1 MLSLQRFTLSYARLG
16 IQVESPSC
24 LCSLSGVIQLW
35 SRLLTATA
43 AILASWLVCHAGS
56 RSSRSLVSVLA
67 RSVGNAFRNK
77 VRTAAVVAVLAV
89 AIGLALAMLVANQAV
104 GAKVQELN
112 ASVGTV
118 LTVNPAGGQGFE
130 GGGEPLTAEQAS
142 AAAAVPN
149 VSSVV
154 GTKALRLNNAAQAA
168 AEAASGTQSARGGGQ
183 GGPGGQNTITLT
195 TSLTA
200 AIDAGTLGNR
210 NQANGTNGSG
220 ATRTPRLLPITATG
234 ISAET
239 DTTGQPLNITEGTGL
254 GDYSAASTSALLG
267 TTLAA
272 KNNLD
277 VGSTFTI
284 NNQRFAVAGL
294 FDAGTAFGNNA
305 VYVTLPTAQTLAG
318 TSDELS
324 SMIVT
329 VNSLENVDSTKTALQ
344 SALGTDK
351 ADVTQSQSLQTAVS
365 SLDSV
370 KNISFIAFIAAL
382 GTAGLI
388 ILLIMVML
396 VRERRREIG
405 VLKAIGAPN
414 RTIGLQFVL
423 EALVLAAL
431 GSAVG
436 AAIASFASG
445 GIASALISS
454 NTATSTPGGA
464 TRRAAGAAARGG
476 AGGFPGGQGG
486 SFGGGFG
493 GGASQLLN
501 SVTASASPGVIAG
514 GIAAVFGVAIIGA
527 LVPALLT
534 ARIRPIEVL
543 RGE

>member
-1 MLSLQRFTLSYARLG
+1 M
-16 IQVESPSC
+16 
-24 LCSLSGVIQLW
+24 
-35 SRLLTATA
+35 
-43 AILASWLVCHAGS
+43 
-56 RSSRSLVSVLA
+56 SVLA

-130 GGGEPLTAEQAS
+130 GGGEPLTADQA
-142 AAAAVPN
+142 AVAAAVPN
-149 VSSVV
+149 VSAVV
-154 GTKALRLNNAAQAA
+154 GTSSLRLRNATEAAAQAA
-168 AEAASGTQSARGGGQ
+168 AGQTGQAGPAGQ
-183 GGPGGQNTITLT
+183 GGPGGQLAATLT

-200 AIDAGTLGNR
+200 AVDAGTLGNR
-210 NQANGTNGSG
+210 NQQANGTTGSTG
-220 ATRTPRLLPITATG
+220 STRTVRSLPITATG
-234 ISAET
+234 IGAEV
-239 DTTGQPLNITEGTGL
+239 DSTGKALNITQGSGL
-254 GDYSAASTSALLG
+254 GDYAAASTSALLG
-267 TTLAA
+267 TTLAE
-272 KNNLD
+272 KNNLTI
-277 VGSTFTI
+277 GSTFTI
-284 NNQRFAVAGL
+284 NDQAYTVAGL
-294 FDAGTAFGNNA
+294 FDSGTAFGNNA

-318 TSDELS
+318 TPNELS

-329 VNSLENVDSTKTALQ
+329 VNSMNNVASTKTALQ
-344 SALGTDK
+344 TALGTDK
-351 ADVTQSQSLQTAVS
+351 ADVTQGQNLQTAVS

-454 NTATSTPGGA
+454 SSTTTATTNGRGFPG
-464 TRRAAGAAARGG
+464 GG

-486 SFGGGFG
+486 GPF

-514 GIAAVFGVAIIGA
+514 GIAAVFGVAIVGA

>member
-1 MLSLQRFTLSYARLG
+1 M
-16 IQVESPSC
+16 
-24 LCSLSGVIQLW
+24 
-35 SRLLTATA
+35 
-43 AILASWLVCHAGS
+43 
-56 RSSRSLVSVLA
+56 SVLA

-130 GGGEPLTAEQAS
+130 GGGEPLTADQAAT
-142 AAAAVPN
+142 AAGVPN
-149 VSSVV
+149 VSAVV
-154 GTKALRLNNAAQAA
+154 GTSSLRLRNAAEQAAQAA
-168 AEAASGTQSARGGGQ
+168 AGQAGQ
-183 GGPGGQNTITLT
+183 GGPGGQSATTLT

-200 AIDAGTLGNR
+200 AVEAGTLGNR
-210 NQANGTNGSG
+210 NQQANGSAGTSGSTG
-220 ATRTPRLLPITATG
+220 TTQRVRSLPITATG
-234 ISAET
+234 VGAEV
-239 DTTGQPLNITEGTGL
+239 DTTGKALNITQGSGL
-254 GDYSAASTSALLG
+254 GDYTAASTGALLG
-267 TTLAA
+267 TTLAE
-272 KNNLD
+272 KNNLTI
-277 VGSTFTI
+277 GSAFTI
-284 NNQRFAVAGL
+284 NDQTYTVSGL

-305 VYVTLPTAQTLAG
+305 LYVTLPTAQALAG
-318 TSDELS
+318 TPGELS

-329 VNSLENVDSTKTALQ
+329 VNSMDNVATTKTALQ

-351 ADVTQSQSLQTAVS
+351 ADVTQGQNLQTAVS

-445 GIASALISS
+445 SIASALISS
-454 NTATSTPGGA
+454 NTTTAPTAGRGVPG
-464 TRRAAGAAARGG
+464 AG
-476 AGGFPGGQGG
+476 GGFPGGQGG
-486 SFGGGFG
+486 PF

>member
-1 MLSLQRFTLSYARLG
+1 M
-16 IQVESPSC
+16 
-24 LCSLSGVIQLW
+24 
-35 SRLLTATA
+35 
-43 AILASWLVCHAGS
+43 
-56 RSSRSLVSVLA
+56 SVLA

-130 GGGEPLTAEQAS
+130 GGGEPLTASQAAT
-142 AAAAVPN
+142 AAGLPN
-149 VSSVV
+149 VSAVV
-154 GTKALRLNNAAQAA
+154 GTTSLRLRNAATAAAQAA
-168 AEAASGTQSARGGGQ
+168 AGQAGQAGPGGQTGQ
-183 GGPGGQNTITLT
+183 GGPGGQAAATLT

-200 AIDAGTLGNR
+200 AVDAGTLGNR
-210 NQANGTNGSG
+210 NQQANGTAGSTG
-220 ATRTPRLLPITATG
+220 TTQQPVRSLPITATG
-234 ISAET
+234 IGAEV
-239 DTTGQPLNITEGTGL
+239 DTTGKALNITQGTGL
-254 GDYSAASTSALLG
+254 GDYSAASTGALLG
-267 TTLAA
+267 TTLAE
-272 KNNLD
+272 KNSLS

-284 NNQRFAVAGL
+284 NDQAYTVTGL

-305 VYVTLPTAQTLAG
+305 VYLTLPTAQALAG
-318 TSDELS
+318 TPGELS

-329 VNSLENVDSTKTALQ
+329 VNSMDNVATAKTALQ
-344 SALGTDK
+344 AALGTDK
-351 ADVTQSQSLQTAVS
+351 ADVTQGQNLQTAVS

-454 NTATSTPGGA
+454 NTTTATAGRNIS
-464 TRRAAGAAARGG
+464 AGAAGG
-476 AGGFPGGQGG
+476 GGFRGGQGG
-486 SFGGGFG
+486 PF
-493 GGASQLLN
+493 GGASQLLG

>member
-1 MLSLQRFTLSYARLG
+1 M
-16 IQVESPSC
+16 
-24 LCSLSGVIQLW
+24 
-35 SRLLTATA
+35 
-43 AILASWLVCHAGS
+43 
-56 RSSRSLVSVLA
+56 SVLA

-104 GAKVQELN
+104 TGKVAELN

-130 GGGEPLTAEQAS
+130 GGGEPLTSAQA
-142 AAAAVPN
+142 ATAAAVPN

-154 GTKALRLNNAAQAA
+154 VTKALRLRNAADIA
-168 AEAASGTQSARGGGQ
+168 AEAASGRTGQ
-183 GGPGGQNTITLT
+183 GGPGGQSATSVT

-200 AIDAGTLGNR
+200 AVDAGTLGNR
-210 NQANGTNGSG
+210 NQASTGASGSSTSGTTGST
-220 ATRTPRLLPITATG
+220 AQAAPAFSLPITATG
-234 ISAET
+234 IGAEM
-239 DTTGQPLNITEGTGL
+239 DSTGKALQLTQGTGL
-254 GDYSAASTSALLG
+254 GNYTAASTGALLG
-267 TTLAA
+267 TTLAT
-272 KNNLD
+272 KNGLS

-284 NNQRFAVAGL
+284 GDKTFTVQGL

-305 VYVTLPTAQTLAG
+305 LYVTLPTAQTLAALP
-318 TSDELS
+318 DELS
-324 SMIVT
+324 TMIVT
-329 VNSLENVDSTKTALQ
+329 VNSMDNVDAAKTALQ
-344 SALGTDK
+344 AALGSGK
-351 ADVTQSQSLQTAVS
+351 ADVTQGQRNLQTAVS

-370 KNISFIAFIAAL
+370 KNISFIAFVAAL

-423 EALVLAAL
+423 EALVLVAM
-431 GSAVG
+431 GSVVG
-436 AAIASFASG
+436 AAVASLASG

-454 NTATSTPGGA
+454 SSSTS
-464 TRRAAGAAARGG
+464 AAATGQRGG
-476 AGGFPGGQGG
+476 AGGFPGG
-486 SFGGGFG
+486 GFP
-493 GGASQLLN
+493 GGAGGPLGGAGQLLT
-501 SVTASASPGVIAG
+501 SVTASASPGVIAA

>member
-1 MLSLQRFTLSYARLG
+1 M
-16 IQVESPSC
+16 
-24 LCSLSGVIQLW
+24 
-35 SRLLTATA
+35 
-43 AILASWLVCHAGS
+43 
-56 RSSRSLVSVLA
+56 SVLA

-104 GAKVQELN
+104 TGKVAELN

-130 GGGEPLTAEQAS
+130 GGGEPLTSAQA
-142 AAAAVPN
+142 ATAAAVPN

-154 GTKALRLNNAAQAA
+154 GTKALRLRNAADMA
-168 AEAASGTQSARGGGQ
+168 AEAASGRTGQ
-183 GGPGGQNTITLT
+183 GGPGGQSATSVT

-200 AIDAGTLGNR
+200 AVDAGTLGNR
-210 NQANGTNGSG
+210 NEASTGASGSSTSGSTGSTAQAAPAFS
-220 ATRTPRLLPITATG
+220 PPITATG
-234 ISAET
+234 IGAEM
-239 DTTGQPLNITEGTGL
+239 DSTGKALQLTQGTGL
-254 GDYSAASTSALLG
+254 GNYTAASTGALLG
-267 TTLAA
+267 TTLAT
-272 KNNLD
+272 KNGLS

-284 NNQRFAVAGL
+284 GDKTFTVQGM

-305 VYVTLPTAQTLAG
+305 LYVTLPTAQTLAALP
-318 TSDELS
+318 DELS
-324 SMIVT
+324 TMIVT
-329 VNSLENVDSTKTALQ
+329 VNSMENVDAAKTALQ
-344 SALGTDK
+344 TALGSDK
-351 ADVTQSQSLQTAVS
+351 ADVTQGQRNLETAVS

-370 KNISFIAFIAAL
+370 KNISFIAFVAAL

-414 RTIGLQFVL
+414 RIIGLQFVL
-423 EALVLAAL
+423 EALVLVAM
-431 GSAVG
+431 GSVVG
-436 AAIASFASG
+436 AAVASLASG

-454 NTATSTPGGA
+454 SSSTS
-464 TRRAAGAAARGG
+464 AAATGQRGG
-476 AGGFPGGQGG
+476 AGGFPGGGFPGG
-486 SFGGGFG
+486 AGGPL
-493 GGASQLLN
+493 GGASQLLT
-501 SVTASASPGVIAG
+501 SVTASASPGVIAA

>member
-1 MLSLQRFTLSYARLG
+1 M
-16 IQVESPSC
+16 
-24 LCSLSGVIQLW
+24 
-35 SRLLTATA
+35 
-43 AILASWLVCHAGS
+43 
-56 RSSRSLVSVLA
+56 SVLA

-104 GAKVQELN
+104 TGKVAELN

-130 GGGEPLTAEQAS
+130 GGGEPLTSAQA
-142 AAAAVPN
+142 ATAAAVPN

-154 GTKALRLNNAAQAA
+154 GTKALRLRNAADMA
-168 AEAASGTQSARGGGQ
+168 AEAASGRTGQ
-183 GGPGGQNTITLT
+183 GGPGGQSATSVT

-200 AIDAGTLGNR
+200 AVDAGTLGNR
-210 NQANGTNGSG
+210 NQAGTG
-220 ATRTPRLLPITATG
+220 ATGTTGTTGSTAQAAPAFSLPITATG
-234 ISAET
+234 IGAEV
-239 DTTGQPLNITEGTGL
+239 DSTGKALQLTQGTGL
-254 GDYSAASTSALLG
+254 GNYTAASTGALLG
-267 TTLAA
+267 TTLAT
-272 KNNLD
+272 KNGLS

-284 NNQRFAVAGL
+284 GDKAFTVQGL

-305 VYVTLPTAQTLAG
+305 LYVTLPTAQTLAALP
-318 TSDELS
+318 DELS
-324 SMIVT
+324 TMIVT
-329 VNSLENVDSTKTALQ
+329 VNSMENVDAAKTALQ
-344 SALGTDK
+344 TALGSDK
-351 ADVTQSQSLQTAVS
+351 ADVTQGQRNLETAVS

-370 KNISFIAFIAAL
+370 KNISFIAFVAAL

-423 EALVLAAL
+423 EALVLVAM
-431 GSAVG
+431 GSVVG
-436 AAIASFASG
+436 AAVASLASG

-454 NTATSTPGGA
+454 SSSTS
-464 TRRAAGAAARGG
+464 AAATGQRGG
-476 AGGFPGGQGG
+476 AGGFPGGGFPGG
-486 SFGGGFG
+486 AGGPL
-493 GGASQLLN
+493 GGASQLLT
-501 SVTASASPGVIAG
+501 SVTASASPGVIAA

>member
-1 MLSLQRFTLSYARLG
+1 M
-16 IQVESPSC
+16 
-24 LCSLSGVIQLW
+24 
-35 SRLLTATA
+35 
-43 AILASWLVCHAGS
+43 
-56 RSSRSLVSVLA
+56 SVLA

-112 ASVGTV
+112 TSVGTV

-130 GGGEPLTAEQAS
+130 GGGEPLTADQA
-142 AAAAVPN
+142 ATAAAVPN

-154 GTKALRLNNAAQAA
+154 GTSSLRLRNAAEVAAQAA
-168 AEAASGTQSARGGGQ
+168 TGAQAGPGRGQ
-183 GGPGGQNTITLT
+183 GGPGGASATTLA

-210 NQANGTNGSG
+210 NQAANGTTG
-220 ATRTPRLLPITATG
+220 ATATTTQPVRSLPITATG
-234 ISAET
+234 IGAEV
-239 DTTGQPLNITEGTGL
+239 DTAGKALVITEGSGL
-254 GDYSAASTSALLG
+254 GDYTAESTSALLG
-267 TTLAA
+267 TTLAE
-272 KNNLD
+272 KNSLT

-284 NNQRFAVAGL
+284 NDQTYTVAGL
-294 FDAGTAFGNNA
+294 FDAGTTFGNNA
-305 VYVTLPTAQTLAG
+305 VYVTLPSAQALAG
-318 TSDELS
+318 LPGELS

-329 VNSLENVDSTKTALQ
+329 VDSLENVESAKTALQ
-344 SALGTDK
+344 AALGTDK
-351 ADVTQSQSLQTAVS
+351 ADVTQGQNLETAVS
-365 SLDSV
+365 SLGSV
-370 KNISFIAFIAAL
+370 KNISFIAFVAAL

-423 EALVLAAL
+423 EALVLVAM

-436 AAIASFASG
+436 AAVASFASG

-454 NTATSTPGGA
+454 NSTTTTAAATAGRAAGGPGGA
-464 TRRAAGAAARGG
+464 GFPAGG
-476 AGGFPGGQGG
+476 AGFPNGAGLPSGGPL
-486 SFGGGFG
+486 
-493 GGASQLLN
+493 GGASQLLT
-501 SVTASASPGVIAG
+501 SVTASASPGVIAA

>member
-1 MLSLQRFTLSYARLG
+1 M
-16 IQVESPSC
+16 
-24 LCSLSGVIQLW
+24 
-35 SRLLTATA
+35 
-43 AILASWLVCHAGS
+43 
-56 RSSRSLVSVLA
+56 SVLA

-130 GGGEPLTAEQAS
+130 GGGEPLTAEQATT
-142 AAAAVPN
+142 AAGVPN
-149 VSSVV
+149 VSAVV
-154 GTKALRLNNAAQAA
+154 GTSALRLRNAAAAAAQASS
-168 AEAASGTQSARGGGQ
+168 EAGQNAQARAGGQGGQ
-183 GGPGGQNTITLT
+183 GGPGGQAAATLT

-200 AIDAGTLGNR
+200 AVDAGTLGNR
-210 NQANGTNGSG
+210 NQQANGTTGSTG
-220 ATRTPRLLPITATG
+220 SAQQPVRALPITATG
-234 ISAET
+234 IGAEV
-239 DTTGQPLNITEGTGL
+239 DTTGKALNITQGSGL
-254 GDYSAASTSALLG
+254 GDYSAASTNALLG
-267 TTLAA
+267 TTLAE
-272 KNNLD
+272 KNNLTI
-277 VGSTFTI
+277 GSTFTI
-284 NNQRFAVAGL
+284 NDQTYAVAGL

-305 VYVTLPTAQTLAG
+305 VYLTLPTAQALAG
-318 TSDELS
+318 TPNELS

-329 VNSLENVDSTKTALQ
+329 VNSMDNVASTKTALLA
-344 SALGTDK
+344 ALGTDK
-351 ADVTQSQSLQTAVS
+351 ADVTQGQNLQTAVS

-396 VRERRREIG
+396 VRERRKEIG

-436 AAIASFASG
+436 AAIASFASS

-454 NTATSTPGGA
+454 NTTTAATGRGFQAGAGGGA
-464 TRRAAGAAARGG
+464 
-476 AGGFPGGQGG
+476 GFPGGQRGA
-486 SFGGGFG
+486 F

>member
-1 MLSLQRFTLSYARLG
+1 M
-16 IQVESPSC
+16 
-24 LCSLSGVIQLW
+24 
-35 SRLLTATA
+35 
-43 AILASWLVCHAGS
+43 
-56 RSSRSLVSVLA
+56 SVLA

-130 GGGEPLTAEQAS
+130 GGGEPLTAEQA
-142 AAAAVPN
+142 ATAAAVPN
-149 VSSVV
+149 VSAVV
-154 GTKALRLNNAAQAA
+154 GTQSLRLRNATEAAAQAA
-168 AEAASGTQSARGGGQ
+168 AGTAGGPGGGQ
-183 GGPGGQNTITLT
+183 GGPGGQSSATLT

-200 AIDAGTLGNR
+200 AVDAGTLGGR
-210 NQANGTNGSG
+210 NQAANGTTGTAG
-220 ATRTPRLLPITATG
+220 TTPPARSLPITATG
-234 ISAET
+234 IGAEV
-239 DTTGQPLNITEGTGL
+239 DTTGKALAITEGTGL
-254 GDYSAASTSALLG
+254 GDYTAESTSALLG
-267 TTLAA
+267 TTLAE
-272 KNNLD
+272 KNSLT

-284 NNQRFAVAGL
+284 NDQAYTVAGL

-318 TSDELS
+318 LPGELS

-329 VNSLENVDSTKTALQ
+329 VDSLENVASTKTALEG
-344 SALGTDK
+344 ALGPDN
-351 ADVTQSQSLQTAVS
+351 ADVTQGQNLETALGSLG
-365 SLDSV
+365 SV
-370 KNISFIAFIAAL
+370 KNISLIAFIAAL

-431 GSAVG
+431 GSAAG

-445 GIASALISS
+445 GIASALISTNS
-454 NTATSTPGGA
+454 TSTTAAPTTGRGA
-464 TRRAAGAAARGG
+464 AMAGAAGG
-476 AGGFPGGQGG
+476 AGLPGGGAGFPGGQGG
-486 SFGGGFG
+486 PFGG
-493 GGASQLLN
+493 AAQLVT
-501 SVTASASPGVIAG
+501 SVTASASPGVIAA
-514 GIAAVFGVAIIGA
+514 GIGAVFGVAIIGA

>member
-1 MLSLQRFTLSYARLG
+1 
-16 IQVESPSC
+16 
-24 LCSLSGVIQLW
+24 
-35 SRLLTATA
+35 
-43 AILASWLVCHAGS
+43 
-56 RSSRSLVSVLA
+56 VSVLA

-130 GGGEPLTAEQAS
+130 GGGEPLTADQAAT
-142 AAAAVPN
+142 AAGVPN
-149 VSSVV
+149 VSAVV
-154 GTKALRLNNAAQAA
+154 GTSSLRLRNADAAAAQAA
-168 AEAASGTQSARGGGQ
+168 AGGTGQAGPGGQTGQ
-183 GGPGGQNTITLT
+183 GGPGGQAAATLT

-200 AIDAGTLGNR
+200 AVDAGTLGNR
-210 NQANGTNGSG
+210 NQQANGTTGSTG
-220 ATRTPRLLPITATG
+220 TTQQPVRSLPITATG
-234 ISAET
+234 IGAEV
-239 DTTGQPLNITEGTGL
+239 DTTGKALNITQGTGL
-254 GDYSAASTSALLG
+254 GDYSAASTGALLG
-267 TTLAA
+267 TTLAE
-272 KNNLD
+272 KNSLS
-277 VGSTFTI
+277 VGSSFTI
-284 NNQRFAVAGL
+284 NDQAYTVTGL

-318 TSDELS
+318 TPGELS

-329 VNSLENVDSTKTALQ
+329 VNSMDNVATAKAALQ
-344 SALGTDK
+344 AALGTGK
-351 ADVTQSQSLQTAVS
+351 ADVTQGQNLQTAVS

-370 KNISFIAFIAAL
+370 KNISFIAFVAAL

-454 NTATSTPGGA
+454 NSTATAGRNFPA
-464 TRRAAGAAARGG
+464 AAGGGSVRGT
-476 AGGFPGGQGG
+476 QGG
-486 SFGGGFG
+486 PF

-501 SVTASASPGVIAG
+501 SVTASASPEVIAG

-527 LVPALLT
+527 LIPALLT

>member
-1 MLSLQRFTLSYARLG
+1 M
-16 IQVESPSC
+16 
-24 LCSLSGVIQLW
+24 
-35 SRLLTATA
+35 
-43 AILASWLVCHAGS
+43 
-56 RSSRSLVSVLA
+56 SVLA

-130 GGGEPLTAEQAS
+130 GGGEPLTADQAAT
-142 AAAAVPN
+142 AAGVPN
-149 VSSVV
+149 VSAVV
-154 GTKALRLNNAAQAA
+154 GTSSLRLRNAAAAAAQTAAGQTGQGGQAA
-168 AEAASGTQSARGGGQ
+168 P
-183 GGPGGQNTITLT
+183 GGPGGQAAATLN

-200 AIDAGTLGNR
+200 AVDAGTLGNR
-210 NQANGTNGSG
+210 NQQANGTTGNTGTTQQPVRS
-220 ATRTPRLLPITATG
+220 LPVTATG
-234 ISAET
+234 IGAEV
-239 DTTGQPLNITEGTGL
+239 DTTGKALNITQGAGL
-254 GDYSAASTSALLG
+254 GDYSAASTGALLG
-267 TTLAA
+267 TTLAE
-272 KNNLD
+272 KNSLT

-284 NNQRFAVAGL
+284 NDQTYTVTGL

-318 TSDELS
+318 TPGELS

-329 VNSLENVDSTKTALQ
+329 VNSMDNVATAKTALQ
-344 SALGTDK
+344 AALGTDK
-351 ADVTQSQSLQTAVS
+351 ADVTQGQNLQTAVS
-365 SLDSV
+365 SLGSV

-454 NTATSTPGGA
+454 NTSTTTATTGRGP
-464 TRRAAGAAARGG
+464 GG

-486 SFGGGFG
+486 PL

-514 GIAAVFGVAIIGA
+514 GIAAVFGVAIVGA

>member
-1 MLSLQRFTLSYARLG
+1 
-16 IQVESPSC
+16 
-24 LCSLSGVIQLW
+24 
-35 SRLLTATA
+35 
-43 AILASWLVCHAGS
+43 
-56 RSSRSLVSVLA
+56 VSVLA

-130 GGGEPLTAEQAS
+130 GGGEPLTTDQEAT
-142 AAAAVPN
+142 AAGVPN
-149 VSSVV
+149 VSAVV
-154 GTKALRLNNAAQAA
+154 GASTLRLRNAAAAAAQAA
-168 AEAASGTQSARGGGQ
+168 AQAGQAAQSGPGGQAGQ
-183 GGPGGQNTITLT
+183 GGPGGQAAATLT

-200 AIDAGTLGNR
+200 AVDAGTLGNR
-210 NQANGTNGSG
+210 NQQANGTTG
-220 ATRTPRLLPITATG
+220 ATGTTQQPVRSLPITATG
-234 ISAET
+234 IGAEV
-239 DTTGQPLNITEGTGL
+239 DTTGKPLNITQGSGL
-254 GDYSAASTSALLG
+254 GDYAAASTSALLG
-267 TTLAA
+267 TTLAE
-272 KNNLD
+272 KNNLA

-284 NNQRFAVAGL
+284 NGQTYTVSGL
-294 FDAGTAFGNNA
+294 FDAGPAFGNNA
-305 VYVTLPTAQTLAG
+305 VYVTLPTAQSLAG
-318 TSDELS
+318 TPGELS

-329 VNSLENVDSTKTALQ
+329 VNSMDNVAATKTALQ
-344 SALGTDK
+344 TALGTDK
-351 ADVTQSQSLQTAVS
+351 ADVTQGQNLQTAVS

-370 KNISFIAFIAAL
+370 KNISFIAFIASL

-436 AAIASFASG
+436 ATIASFASG

-454 NTATSTPGGA
+454 NTTTTTATTGRGFP
-464 TRRAAGAAARGG
+464 GG
-476 AGGFPGGQGG
+476 AGGAGVPGGRGG
-486 SFGGGFG
+486 PF

-501 SVTASASPGVIAG
+501 SVTASASPEVIAG

>member
-1 MLSLQRFTLSYARLG
+1 M
-16 IQVESPSC
+16 
-24 LCSLSGVIQLW
+24 
-35 SRLLTATA
+35 
-43 AILASWLVCHAGS
+43 
-56 RSSRSLVSVLA
+56 SVLA

-130 GGGEPLTAEQAS
+130 GGGEPLTAEQAAT
-142 AAAAVPN
+142 AADVPN
-149 VSSVV
+149 VTAVV
-154 GTKALRLNNAAQAA
+154 GTKALRLRNATEAAAQAA
-168 AEAASGTQSARGGGQ
+168 AGTQAGPGGGQ
-183 GGPGGQNTITLT
+183 GGGPGGQTTTLT

-200 AIDAGTLGNR
+200 AVDAGTLGAR
-210 NQANGTNGSG
+210 NQDSTGTTGTNGTTGTAQPARS
-220 ATRTPRLLPITATG
+220 LPITATG
-234 ISAET
+234 TGAEV
-239 DTTGQPLNITEGTGL
+239 DSTGKALELTSGTGL
-254 GDYSAASTSALLG
+254 GDYTKESAKALLG
-267 TTLAA
+267 TTLAE
-272 KNNLD
+272 KNNLK

-284 NNQRFAVAGL
+284 NSKTFTVAGL

-305 VYVTLPTAQTLAG
+305 LYVTLPTAQTLAELPG
-318 TSDELS
+318 ELS
-324 SMIVT
+324 TMIVT
-329 VNSLENVDSTKTALQ
+329 VDSMENVETAKTALQ
-344 SALGTDK
+344 NALGTDK
-351 ADVTQSQSLQTAVS
+351 ADVTQGQRNLETAVT

-370 KNISFIAFIAAL
+370 KNISMVAFIAAL

-423 EALVLAAL
+423 EALVLVAL
-431 GSAVG
+431 GSVVG
-436 AAIASFASG
+436 AVIASFASG
-445 GIASALISS
+445 GIASALVSS
-454 NTATSTPGGA
+454 NTSTTAAPAGQRGGGF
-464 TRRAAGAAARGG
+464 AGAG
-476 AGGFPGGQGG
+476 GGFPGGPFQGG
-486 SFGGGFG
+486 QGGPF
-493 GGASQLLN
+493 GGASQLLT
-501 SVTASASPGVIAG
+501 SVTASVSPGILAA

>member
-1 MLSLQRFTLSYARLG
+1 M
-16 IQVESPSC
+16 
-24 LCSLSGVIQLW
+24 
-35 SRLLTATA
+35 
-43 AILASWLVCHAGS
+43 
-56 RSSRSLVSVLA
+56 SVLA

-104 GAKVQELN
+104 GAKVDELN

-118 LTVNPAGGQGFE
+118 LTVTPAGGQGFE
-130 GGGEPLTAEQAS
+130 GGGEPLTADQAAT
-142 AAAAVPN
+142 AALVPN
-149 VSSVV
+149 VSTVV
-154 GTKALRLNNAAQAA
+154 GTQSLRLRNATEAAAQTAA
-168 AEAASGTQSARGGGQ
+168 GTGSGQ
-183 GGPGGQNTITLT
+183 GGPGGQASATLT

-200 AIDAGTLGNR
+200 AVDAGTLGGR
-210 NQANGTNGSG
+210 NQAASGNTGTTTQPIRS
-220 ATRTPRLLPITATG
+220 LPITATG
-234 ISAET
+234 VGAEV
-239 DTTGQPLNITEGTGL
+239 DTTGTLLKITEGGGL
-254 GDYSAASTSALLG
+254 GDYTVESTSALLG
-267 TTLAA
+267 TTLAE
-272 KNNLD
+272 KNNLT

-284 NNQRFAVAGL
+284 NDQTYSVAGL

-305 VYVTLPTAQTLAG
+305 VYVTLPTAQAVAGLAG
-318 TSDELS
+318 ELS

-329 VNSLENVDSTKTALQ
+329 VDALENVSSTKTALQ
-344 SALGTDK
+344 AALGTDK
-351 ADVTQSQSLQTAVS
+351 ADVTQGQNLETAVS
-365 SLDSV
+365 SLGSV
-370 KNISFIAFIAAL
+370 KNISFIAFVAAL

-445 GIASALISS
+445 GIASALVSTSS
-454 NTATSTPGGA
+454 TTTTATPTG
-464 TRRAAGAAARGG
+464 RG
-476 AGGFPGGQGG
+476 AGMAGGQAGP
-486 SFGGGFG
+486 F
-493 GGASQLLN
+493 GGASQLLT
-501 SVTASASPGVIAG
+501 SVTASASPGVIAA
-514 GIAAVFGVAIIGA
+514 GIGAVFGVAIIGA
-527 LVPALLT
+527 LIPALLT

>member
-1 MLSLQRFTLSYARLG
+1 M
-16 IQVESPSC
+16 
-24 LCSLSGVIQLW
+24 
-35 SRLLTATA
+35 
-43 AILASWLVCHAGS
+43 
-56 RSSRSLVSVLA
+56 SVLA

-104 GAKVQELN
+104 GAKVRELN

-130 GGGEPLTAEQAS
+130 GGGEPLTAAQAA

-149 VSSVV
+149 VSAVV
-154 GTKALRLNNAAQAA
+154 GTSSLRLRNAAEAAAQAA
-168 AEAASGTQSARGGGQ
+168 AGQTGQAGPGGGQ
-183 GGPGGQNTITLT
+183 GGPGGQSATTLT

-200 AIDAGTLGNR
+200 AVDAGTLGNR
-210 NQANGTNGSG
+210 NQQANGTTGSTG
-220 ATRTPRLLPITATG
+220 STEGTQAVRSLPITATG
-234 ISAET
+234 IGAEV
-239 DTTGQPLNITEGTGL
+239 DTTGKALNITQGSGL
-254 GDYSAASTSALLG
+254 GNYSAASTSALLG
-267 TTLAA
+267 TTLAE
-272 KNNLD
+272 KNNLTI
-277 VGSTFTI
+277 GSTFTI
-284 NNQRFAVAGL
+284 NDQAYTVAGL

-318 TSDELS
+318 TQNELS

-329 VNSLENVDSTKTALQ
+329 VNSMDNVASTKTALQ

-351 ADVTQSQSLQTAVS
+351 ADVTQGQNLQTAVS

-370 KNISFIAFIAAL
+370 KNISLIAFIAAL

-436 AAIASFASG
+436 AGIASFASG

-454 NTATSTPGGA
+454 NTTTTAATTTGRGFP
-464 TRRAAGAAARGG
+464 GG

-486 SFGGGFG
+486 PL

-514 GIAAVFGVAIIGA
+514 GIAAVFGVAIVGA

>member
-1 MLSLQRFTLSYARLG
+1 M
-16 IQVESPSC
+16 
-24 LCSLSGVIQLW
+24 
-35 SRLLTATA
+35 
-43 AILASWLVCHAGS
+43 
-56 RSSRSLVSVLA
+56 SVLA

-130 GGGEPLTAEQAS
+130 GGGEPLTADQAAT
-142 AAAAVPN
+142 AAGVPN
-149 VSSVV
+149 VSAVV
-154 GTKALRLNNAAQAA
+154 GTSSLRLRNAAEQAAQAA
-168 AEAASGTQSARGGGQ
+168 AGQAGQAGQ
-183 GGPGGQNTITLT
+183 GGPGGQSATTLT

-200 AIDAGTLGNR
+200 AVEAGTLGNR
-210 NQANGTNGSG
+210 NQQANGTAGTSGSTG
-220 ATRTPRLLPITATG
+220 TTQRVRSLPITATG
-234 ISAET
+234 VGAEV
-239 DTTGQPLNITEGTGL
+239 DTTGKALNITQGSGL
-254 GDYSAASTSALLG
+254 GDYTAASTGALLG
-267 TTLAA
+267 TTLAE
-272 KNNLD
+272 KNNLTM
-277 VGSTFTI
+277 GSAFTI
-284 NNQRFAVAGL
+284 NDQTYTVSGL

-305 VYVTLPTAQTLAG
+305 LYVTLPTAQALAG
-318 TSDELS
+318 TPGELS

-329 VNSLENVDSTKTALQ
+329 VNSMDNVATTKTALQ

-351 ADVTQSQSLQTAVS
+351 ADVTQGQNLQTAVS

-445 GIASALISS
+445 SIASALISS
-454 NTATSTPGGA
+454 NTTTAPTAGRGVPG
-464 TRRAAGAAARGG
+464 AG
-476 AGGFPGGQGG
+476 GGFPGGQGG
-486 SFGGGFG
+486 PF

>member
-1 MLSLQRFTLSYARLG
+1 M
-16 IQVESPSC
+16 
-24 LCSLSGVIQLW
+24 
-35 SRLLTATA
+35 
-43 AILASWLVCHAGS
+43 
-56 RSSRSLVSVLA
+56 SVLA

-130 GGGEPLTAEQAS
+130 GGGEPLTSDQA
-142 AAAAVPN
+142 ATAAAVTN

-154 GTKALRLNNAAQAA
+154 GTKALRLTNATDAAAQAA
-168 AEAASGTQSARGGGQ
+168 TGAQGGGPGGGS
-183 GGPGGQNTITLT
+183 GGPGGQNTTTLT

-200 AIDAGTLGNR
+200 AVDAGTLGNR
-210 NQANGTNGSG
+210 NQASGTTGSTG
-220 ATRTPRLLPITATG
+220 TTNAQPARTLPITATG
-234 ISAET
+234 IGAEM
-239 DTTGQPLNITEGTGL
+239 DSTGKALTITEGSGL
-254 GDYSAASTSALLG
+254 GDYTAASAGALLG
-267 TTLAA
+267 TTLAE
-272 KNNLD
+272 KNSLS

-284 NNQRFAVAGL
+284 NDQTFTVAGL
-294 FDAGTAFGNNA
+294 FDAGTTFGNNA
-305 VYVTLPTAQTLAG
+305 LYLTLPAAQTLAELPG
-318 TSDELS
+318 ELS
-324 SMIVT
+324 TMVVT
-329 VNSLENVDSTKTALQ
+329 VNSLANVETAKTALQ
-344 SALGTDK
+344 EALGTET
-351 ADVTQSQSLQTAVS
+351 ADVTQGQNLETAVS
-365 SLDSV
+365 SLGSV
-370 KNISFIAFIAAL
+370 KNISFIAFVAAL

-423 EALVLAAL
+423 EALVLVAM

-445 GIASALISS
+445 GIASALIST
-454 NTATSTPGGA
+454 NTTTTAATTTGRGA
-464 TRRAAGAAARGG
+464 MAGAAGG
-476 AGGFPGGQGG
+476 AGMPGGGAGFPGGSGLPSGG
-486 SFGGGFG
+486 PF
-493 GGASQLLN
+493 GGASQLLT
-501 SVTASASPGVIAG
+501 SVTASASPGVIAA
-514 GIAAVFGVAIIGA
+514 GIAAVFGVAIVGA

>member
-1 MLSLQRFTLSYARLG
+1 
-16 IQVESPSC
+16 
-24 LCSLSGVIQLW
+24 
-35 SRLLTATA
+35 
-43 AILASWLVCHAGS
+43 
-56 RSSRSLVSVLA
+56 
-67 RSVGNAFRNK
+67 
-77 VRTAAVVAVLAV
+77 
-89 AIGLALAMLVANQAV
+89 
-104 GAKVQELN
+104 
-112 ASVGTV
+112 
-118 LTVNPAGGQGFE
+118 
-130 GGGEPLTAEQAS
+130 
-142 AAAAVPN
+142 
-149 VSSVV
+149 
-154 GTKALRLNNAAQAA
+154 
-168 AEAASGTQSARGGGQ
+168 
-183 GGPGGQNTITLT
+183 
-195 TSLTA
+195 
-200 AIDAGTLGNR
+200 
-210 NQANGTNGSG
+210 
-220 ATRTPRLLPITATG
+220 
-234 ISAET
+234 
-239 DTTGQPLNITEGTGL
+239 
-254 GDYSAASTSALLG
+254 
-267 TTLAA
+267 
-272 KNNLD
+272 

-284 NNQRFAVAGL
+284 NDQTYMVSGL

-305 VYVTLPTAQTLAG
+305 VYLTLPTAQALAG
-318 TSDELS
+318 TPDELS

-329 VNSLENVDSTKTALQ
+329 VDSMDNVAAAKTALQ
-344 SALGTDK
+344 AALGTDK
-351 ADVTQSQSLQTAVS
+351 ADVTQGQNLQTAVT

-370 KNISFIAFIAAL
+370 KNISFIAFVAAL

-431 GSAVG
+431 GSAAG

-454 NTATSTPGGA
+454 NTTTSTA
-464 TRRAAGAAARGG
+464 TTGRGPGG
-476 AGGFPGGQGG
+476 AGGGFPGSQGG
-486 SFGGGFG
+486 PF

>member
-1 MLSLQRFTLSYARLG
+1 M
-16 IQVESPSC
+16 
-24 LCSLSGVIQLW
+24 
-35 SRLLTATA
+35 
-43 AILASWLVCHAGS
+43 
-56 RSSRSLVSVLA
+56 SVLA

-130 GGGEPLTAEQAS
+130 GGGEPLTTAQATT
-142 AAAAVPN
+142 AADVPN
-149 VSSVV
+149 VSAVV
-154 GTKALRLNNAAQAA
+154 GTSSLRLRNAAAAAAQASSQA
-168 AEAASGTQSARGGGQ
+168 GQASQARSGGQ
-183 GGPGGQNTITLT
+183 AGQAGPGGQAAATLT

-200 AIDAGTLGNR
+200 AVDAGTLGNR
-210 NQANGTNGSG
+210 NQQANGTTGSTG
-220 ATRTPRLLPITATG
+220 TTQQPRSLPITATG
-234 ISAET
+234 IGAEV
-239 DTTGQPLNITEGTGL
+239 DATGKALNITQGSGL
-254 GDYSAASTSALLG
+254 GDYTAASTGALLG
-267 TTLAA
+267 TTLAE
-272 KNNLD
+272 KNNLT

-284 NNQRFAVAGL
+284 NDQSYTVSGL

-318 TSDELS
+318 TPGELS

-329 VNSLENVDSTKTALQ
+329 VNSMDNVASTKTALQ
-344 SALGTDK
+344 AALGTDK
-351 ADVTQSQSLQTAVS
+351 ADVSQGQNLQTAVS

-454 NTATSTPGGA
+454 NSTTASATAGRGFPGGA
-464 TRRAAGAAARGG
+464 AG
-476 AGGFPGGQGG
+476 AGGFRGGQGG
-486 SFGGGFG
+486 PF